1 MSESPP
7 RCTGDRMHLLTE
19 NLAGTLARMSARTS
33 RRFARRAALLITALI
48 GAALLL
54 SACDLIDNED
64 DEQEAQQQQEEQAAE
79 PAAPAAEPTR
89 AAPPPTQ
96 FDATTVYS
104 IIRASLARVEVERD
118 GVMRSITG
126 LVTRDGRIITD
137 GAIVDGAASIAVVL
151 SNGDRIEDISVEA
164 VDYASGLASIGPIGP
179 TLARRL
185 PAVSLGDGERLQIGS
200 AVYAVG
206 FTAGGAA
213 DASIS
218 AGLLSSRA
226 EWAAAE
232 LTIFSTDAS
241 IPFNQAG
248 MVLADEMGAV
258 IGVASWNLAQR
269 GRFIS
274 SSDLARQIAMLPAD
288 GAMADDEVMMAM
300 EAMVLDIEVMPGEQT
315 LAFMTAEDAGSRLSV
330 TVSGL
335 ERGMVTVLDATG
347 ATVDSATV
355 VGGGADTVVVSE
367 LGTVGPYQVWLSTEA
382 MEPTSYAVQSEQMVG
397 EAMVMDFDDRPWNP
411 EDASSIGLINPDGDV
426 DVFSLPAMPGDVYE
440 VRVESL
446 TIDVYLYATGAGLDL
461 TDDDG
466 LGGLSGTDAM
476 LRLEPTERGE
486 LQLVVGSIDGAGGYM
501 ISVEQLEVGSA
512 PVVAATPAAPVSSS
526 FPAFPDPPAIA
537 MRGTGNGLSLT
548 TTAVSRG
555 YDAGDEM
562 LAVTDADGLFDVTTT
577 IFAAGGATARILITR
592 AADGQLVHQS
602 TLTAACPPSESCT
615 AVLISNPLE
624 AEGGEWIVSI
634 EHGGSGSV
642 DQWQVE
648 VATND

>member
-19 NLAGTLARMSARTS
+19 TLARTS

-64 DEQEAQQQQEEQAAE
+64 DEQEAQQQQQEEQAE
-79 PAAPAAEPTR
+79 PATPAAEPSR
-89 AAPPPTQ
+89 AAPPPAE
-96 FDATTVYS
+96 FDATTIYS

-200 AVYAVG
+200 EVYAVG
-206 FTAGGAA
+206 FAGGAT

-226 EWAAAE
+226 EWDAAE

-248 MVLADEMGAV
+248 MVLADEMGMV
-258 IGVASWNLAQR
+258 IGIASWNLAQR
-269 GRFIS
+269 GMFIS

-288 GAMADDEVMMAM
+288 GAMPDDEAMMAM

-355 VGGGADTVVVSE
+355 VGAGADTVIVSE

-382 MEPTSYAVQSEQMVG
+382 MEPTSYAVQSEQMSG

-501 ISVEQLEVGSA
+501 ISVEQLEVGAA
-512 PVVAATPAAPVSSS
+512 PVVAATPATPVSAS

-562 LAVTDADGLFDVTTT
+562 LAVTDADGLFDVTAT

-602 TLTAACPPSESCT
+602 TLTAACLPSESCT

>member
-7 RCTGDRMHLLTE
+7 RCTGDRMHLLIDK
-19 NLAGTLARMSARTS
+19 LAETLARTS

-64 DEQEAQQQQEEQAAE
+64 DEQEAQQQQQEEQAE
-79 PAAPAAEPTR
+79 PATPAAEPSR
-89 AAPPPTQ
+89 AAPPPAE
-96 FDATTVYS
+96 FDATTIYS

-200 AVYAVG
+200 EVYAVG
-206 FTAGGAA
+206 FAGGAT

-218 AGLLSSRA
+218 AGLLSSRT
-226 EWAAAE
+226 EWDAAE

-248 MVLADEMGAV
+248 MVLADEMGMV
-258 IGVASWNLAQR
+258 IGIASWNLAQR
-269 GRFIS
+269 GMFIS

-288 GAMADDEVMMAM
+288 GAMPDDEAMMAM

-355 VGGGADTVVVSE
+355 VGAGADTVIVSE

-397 EAMVMDFDDRPWNP
+397 DAMVMDFDDRPWNP

-501 ISVEQLEVGSA
+501 ISVEQLEAGSA
-512 PVVAATPAAPVSSS
+512 PVVAATLAAPVSAS

-562 LAVTDADGLFDVTTT
+562 LAVTDADGLFDVTAT

-602 TLTAACPPSESCT
+602 TLTAACLPSESCT

>member
-19 NLAGTLARMSARTS
+19 TLARTS

-64 DEQEAQQQQEEQAAE
+64 DEQEAQQQQQEEQAE
-79 PAAPAAEPTR
+79 PATPAAEPTR
-89 AAPPPTQ
+89 AAAPAPSA
-96 FDATTVYS
+96 FDATTIYS

-200 AVYAVG
+200 EVYAVG
-206 FTAGGAA
+206 FAGGAT

-226 EWAAAE
+226 EWDAAE

-248 MVLADEMGAV
+248 MVLADEMGMV
-258 IGVASWNLAQR
+258 IGIASWNLAQR
-269 GRFIS
+269 GMFIS

-288 GAMADDEVMMAM
+288 GAMADDEAMMAM

-355 VGGGADTVVVSE
+355 VGAGADTVIVSE

-397 EAMVMDFDDRPWNP
+397 DAMVMDFDDRPWNP

-501 ISVEQLEVGSA
+501 ISVEQLEAGSA
-512 PVVAATPAAPVSSS
+512 PVVAATPAAPVSAS

-562 LAVTDADGLFDVTTT
+562 LAVTDADGLFDVTAT

-602 TLTAACPPSESCT
+602 TLTAACLPSESCT

-624 AEGGEWIVSI
+624 AEGGEWVVSI

>member
-1 MSESPP
+1 
-7 RCTGDRMHLLTE
+7 MHLLTE
-19 NLAGTLARMSARTS
+19 TLARTS

-64 DEQEAQQQQEEQAAE
+64 DEQEAQQQQQEEQAE
-79 PAAPAAEPTR
+79 PATPAAEPSR
-89 AAPPPTQ
+89 AAPPPAE
-96 FDATTVYS
+96 FDATTIYS

-200 AVYAVG
+200 EVYAVG
-206 FTAGGAA
+206 FAGGAT

-226 EWAAAE
+226 EWDAAE

-248 MVLADEMGAV
+248 MVLADEMGMV
-258 IGVASWNLAQR
+258 IGIASWNLAQR
-269 GRFIS
+269 GMFIS

-288 GAMADDEVMMAM
+288 GAMPDDEAMMAM

-355 VGGGADTVVVSE
+355 VGAGADTVIVSE

-382 MEPTSYAVQSEQMVG
+382 MEPTSYAVQSEQMSG

-501 ISVEQLEVGSA
+501 ISVEQLEVGAA
-512 PVVAATPAAPVSSS
+512 PVVAATPATPVSAS

-562 LAVTDADGLFDVTTT
+562 LAVTDADGLFDVTAT

-602 TLTAACPPSESCT
+602 TLTAACLPSESCT